1 MSSAESR
8 VDAGSIPLYAGAPQL
23 DGYVRVRRSENCLWR
38 SFADEVVLWGRDS
51 DFRTLV
57 GTAAHVWSLLSEPMS
72 PEEIA
77 AHLALVYRAP
87 PEVITGDVVTLLRE
101 LESLGYIVEVSHG

>member
-1 MSSAESR
+1 MTSLEPRVRDESIAPPPR
-8 VDAGSIPLYAGAPQL
+8 DSTLHGHLLY
-23 DGYVRVRRSENCLWR
+23 RRSENCLWR
-38 SFADEVVLWGRDS
+38 SFADEVLLWGRDS

-101 LESLGYIVEVSHG
+101 LESLGYIDEVSHG